1 MKVRAV
7 KKAII
12 TIKEGEKMDLFEERK
27 KSAHSIRCIHGIPL
41 DALKSYL
48 TGKK

>member
-27 KSAHSIRCIHGIPL
+27 KSELIAS
-41 DALKSYL
+41 DAF
-48 TGKK
+48 TGSR